1 MRPYIISKRISTQH
15 RVRLY
20 KTYIEP
26 VLLYNS
32 ETWSL
37 TSKQEESLDSFHRR
51 LLRIVMNIRYPKII
65 SSKKLYNIT
74 KETPLS
80 TKIKKRRLALLGH
93 ILRLDPGTPAQ
104 KALQYYMTP
113 HKRPAGIPPLTWVAV
128 ITKDITKT
136 LTHHN
141 IKKPL
146 TKKSLEKLS
155 VIARDNCL
163 WRREIVRNME
173 DDL

>member
-1 MRPYIISKRISTQH
+1 MRPFIKSKRISTQH

-37 TSKQEESLDSFHRR
+37 TTKQEESLDSFHRR
-51 LLRIVMNIRYPKII
+51 LLRIVLNIRYPKII

-80 TKIKKRRLALLGH
+80 TKIKKRRLALFGH
-93 ILRLDPGTPAQ
+93 ILRLDPDTPAQ

-113 HKRPAGIPPLTWVAV
+113 HKRPAGRPPLTWIAV

-136 LTHHN
+136 LKHHN

-155 VIARDNCL
+155 VIAKDSSL